1 MRCCT
6 RLTSQHVNRANK
18 GGSRLILRNEG
29 NVPNFILKKL
39 NQLVALKI
47 FTGVLYYAIFKF

>member
-47 FTGVLYYAIFKF
+47 FYSH